1 MITQTNILKIS
12 CAAAV
17 IALFLIISHSWALDT
32 VVLKNGKVI
41 QGAIIRLDSLS
52 LVISPWEDRNALF
65 PRGDVYTKDEIRTV
79 SFDATIPSISSL
91 VGEKELYIGHGVWE
105 LSTGIS
111 FRSVDPEEGSST
123 TYLNIPL
130 RAGYFLAR
138 NLSAELEIMA
148 SQPKGQDMGY
158 MATASALL
166 HPKFKALNPTPWMR
180 GFLLLGFGFGTGLP
194 QGSTIPATDTDPM
207 NVIQGGAGV
216 KVGEGRVGLRLEYRF
231 ASLFGK
237 REKYQTGINQS
248 GEYYAYRVEETQ
260 SDIFHTV
267 LLGFSVFLGR

>member
-1 MITQTNILKIS
+1 MITQTKWIQAS

-17 IALFLIISHSWALDT
+17 IALFLIISNSQALDT
-32 VVLKNGKVI
+32 VVLNNGKVI

-52 LVISPWEDRNALF
+52 LIISPWEDRHVLF
-65 PRGDVYTKDEIRTV
+65 PRGDVYTKDEVRTIT
-79 SFDATIPSISSL
+79 FDGTIPSLSSSI
-91 VGEKELYIGHGVWE
+91 GEKELYIGRGAWE

-111 FRSVDPEEGSST
+111 FRSIDPEHGSST
-123 TYLNIPL
+123 TYLNIPI
-130 RAGYFLAR
+130 RAGYFLIR

-148 SQPKGQDMGY
+148 SQPKGEDMGY
-158 MATASALL
+158 LATVSALL
-166 HPKFKALNPTPWMR
+166 HPRFKLLNPTPWMR

-194 QGSTIPATDTDPM
+194 QGSTVPAADTDPLNIFQCGM
-207 NVIQGGAGV
+207 GV

-231 ASLFGK
+231 ASLFGS
-237 REKYQTGINQS
+237 RVTYQAGDES
-248 GEYYAYRVEETQ
+248 GEYNAYRVEETQ